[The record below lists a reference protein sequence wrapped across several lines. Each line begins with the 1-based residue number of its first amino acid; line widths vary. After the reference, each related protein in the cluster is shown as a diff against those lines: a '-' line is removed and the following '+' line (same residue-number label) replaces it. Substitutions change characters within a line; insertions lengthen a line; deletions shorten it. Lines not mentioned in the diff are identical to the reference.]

1 MVSAT
6 VAIVKLQERESLLED
21 KPSNGYELN
30 GFKTVFLDR
39 RLPLIDRAPLGRSVR
54 VSNEIHVVA

>member
-1 MVSAT
+1 M
-6 VAIVKLQERESLLED
+6 KLQERELLLED